1 MRRNNV
7 QTLQAEGSAV
17 SREVESLQQKLQ
29 EDIATM
35 KNDVTLEVN
44 NRKNEAR
51 EELKHIDMKIQ
62 ELNNRITVSLGDV
75 RTNLEAIRWE
85 TIWKGMSKWKYLGL
99 RMLSIAI
106 EQTFFFT

>member
-1 MRRNNV
+1 MRIEVQTMRRNNV

-85 TIWKGMSKWKYLGL
+85 TIWKGMSK
-99 RMLSIAI
+99 
-106 EQTFFFT
+106 